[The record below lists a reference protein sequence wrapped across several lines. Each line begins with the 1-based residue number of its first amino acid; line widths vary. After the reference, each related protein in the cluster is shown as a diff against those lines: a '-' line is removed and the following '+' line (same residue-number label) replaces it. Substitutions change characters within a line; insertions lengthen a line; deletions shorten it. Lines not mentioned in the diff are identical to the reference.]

1 MMSDMDEVNIGLP
14 FEQVM
19 ADESARQEF
28 YTSAQ
33 AMLTDIQKY
42 RADHTA
48 LWFRFLALERER
60 DNWKAYSADQTRK
73 IDALT
78 ETHVL
83 YTWLRKKC
91 DEPSNDV
98 VAVHMNIGH
107 DWAKVT
113 DLDRDLRTMIEQEE
127 P

>member
-1 MMSDMDEVNIGLP
+1 MTDMDEVNIGLP
-14 FEQVM
+14 YELAM
-19 ADESARQEF
+19 ADEESRREF
-28 YTSAQ
+28 YASAQ
-33 AMLTDIQKY
+33 AMLTYIQKY

-60 DNWKAYSADQTRK
+60 DNWKAYSADQKKK
-73 IDALT
+73 IDVLAS
-78 ETHVL
+78 THVL

-91 DEPSNDV
+91 DETSNDT
-98 VAVHMNIGH
+98 VAVYMNIGH

-113 DLDRDLRTMIEQEE
+113 DLDRDLRAMIEQEE